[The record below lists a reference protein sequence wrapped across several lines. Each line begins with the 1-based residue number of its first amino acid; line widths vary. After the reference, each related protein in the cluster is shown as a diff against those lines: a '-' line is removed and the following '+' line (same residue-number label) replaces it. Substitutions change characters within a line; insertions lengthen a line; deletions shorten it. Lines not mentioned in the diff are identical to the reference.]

1 MIVDL
6 RRLFMNIK
14 TIMSVAIGGFLGG
27 ITRYELSALLGGDG
41 ILYANLIGSFLLAF
55 ITYYFIERGLLAAWL
70 NAGIGTGFIGAF
82 TTFSSLATTIV
93 KLESQGIIASVGYFL
108 VSSLGGLV
116 LALLGFMLARKYGGP
131 RQDD

>member
-1 MIVDL
+1 
-6 RRLFMNIK
+6 MNIK

-27 ITRYELSALLGGDG
+27 ITRYGLSALLGGDG

-108 VSSLGGLV
+108 VSSLGGLA

>member
-1 MIVDL
+1 
-6 RRLFMNIK
+6 MNIK

-27 ITRYELSALLGGDG
+27 ITRYELSVLLGGDG

-93 KLESQGIIASVGYFL
+93 KLESQDIIASIGYFL
-108 VSSLGGLV
+108 VSSLGGLA

>member
-1 MIVDL
+1 
-6 RRLFMNIK
+6 MNIK

-27 ITRYELSALLGGDG
+27 ITRYELSVLLGDDG

-70 NAGIGTGFIGAF
+70 SVGMGTGFIGAF

-93 KLESQGIIASVGYFL
+93 KLESHGIIASIGYFL
-108 VSSLGGLV
+108 VSSLGGLA

-131 RQDD
+131 RQND

>member
-1 MIVDL
+1 
-6 RRLFMNIK
+6 MNIK

-27 ITRYELSALLGGDG
+27 ITRYELSVLLGDDG

-93 KLESQGIIASVGYFL
+93 KLESQGIIASIVYFL
-108 VSSLGGLV
+108 VSSLGGLA

>member
-1 MIVDL
+1 
-6 RRLFMNIK
+6 MNIK
-14 TIMSVAIGGFLGG
+14 TIMSVSIGGFLGG
-27 ITRYELSALLGGDG
+27 ITRYELSVLLGGDG

-93 KLESQGIIASVGYFL
+93 KLESQGIIASIGYFL
-108 VSSLGGLV
+108 VSSLGGLA
-116 LALLGFMLARKYGGP
+116 LALLGFMLARKYGGSW
-131 RQDD
+131 QDD

>member
-14 TIMSVAIGGFLGG
+14 IIMSVAIGGFLGG

-41 ILYANLIGSFLLAF
+41 ILYANLLGSFLLAF

-93 KLESQGIIASVGYFL
+93 KLESQGIIASIGYFL
-108 VSSLGGLV
+108 VSSLGGLA

-131 RQDD
+131 QQDD

>member
-1 MIVDL
+1 
-6 RRLFMNIK
+6 MNIK

-27 ITRYELSALLGGDG
+27 ITRYELSALIGGDG

-93 KLESQGIIASVGYFL
+93 KLESQGVIASIGYFL
-108 VSSLGGLV
+108 VSSLGGLA
-116 LALLGFMLARKYGGP
+116 LALLGFMLARKYGDP
-131 RQDD
+131 RKDD

>member
-1 MIVDL
+1 
-6 RRLFMNIK
+6 MNIK

-70 NAGIGTGFIGAF
+70 NAGIGTGFIGDF
-82 TTFSSLATTIV
+82 TTFSRIASTI
-93 KLESQGIIASVGYFL
+93 LNHESQGLNPENGYK
-108 VSSLGGLV
+108 
-116 LALLGFMLARKYGGP
+116 LLIRFKEKV
-131 RQDD
+131 

>member
-1 MIVDL
+1 
-6 RRLFMNIK
+6 MNIK

-93 KLESQGIIASVGYFL
+93 KLESQGIIASIGYFL
-108 VSSLGGLV
+108 VSSLGGLA

-131 RQDD
+131 RKND

>member
-6 RRLFMNIK
+6 RRFFMNIK

-27 ITRYELSALLGGDG
+27 ITRYELSVLLGGDG

-70 NAGIGTGFIGAF
+70 SVGMGTGFIGAF

-93 KLESQGIIASVGYFL
+93 KLESQGIIASIGYFL
-108 VSSLGGLV
+108 VSSLGGLA

-131 RQDD
+131 RQND

>member
-1 MIVDL
+1 
-6 RRLFMNIK
+6 MNIK
-14 TIMSVAIGGFLGG
+14 TIMSVSIGGFLGG
-27 ITRYELSALLGGDG
+27 ITRYELSVLLGGDG

-93 KLESQGIIASVGYFL
+93 KLESQGIIASIGYFL
-108 VSSLGGLV
+108 VSSLGGLA
-116 LALLGFMLARKYGGP
+116 LALLGFMLARKCGGS

>member
-1 MIVDL
+1 
-6 RRLFMNIK
+6 MNIK
-14 TIMSVAIGGFLGG
+14 TIMSVSIGSFLGG
-27 ITRYELSALLGGDG
+27 ITRYELSVLLGGDG

-93 KLESQGIIASVGYFL
+93 KLESQGIIASIGYFL
-108 VSSLGGLV
+108 VSSLGGLA
-116 LALLGFMLARKYGGP
+116 LALLGFMLARKYGGS

>member
-1 MIVDL
+1 
-6 RRLFMNIK
+6 MNIK

-27 ITRYELSALLGGDG
+27 ITRYELSVLLGGDG

-108 VSSLGGLV
+108 VSSLGGLA

>member
-1 MIVDL
+1 
-6 RRLFMNIK
+6 MNIK
-14 TIMSVAIGGFLGG
+14 TIMSVSIGGFLGG
-27 ITRYELSALLGGDG
+27 ITRYELSVLLGGDG

-93 KLESQGIIASVGYFL
+93 KLESQGIIASIGYFL
-108 VSSLGGLV
+108 VSSLGGLA
-116 LALLGFMLARKYGGP
+116 LALLGFILAQKYGGP

>member
-1 MIVDL
+1 
-6 RRLFMNIK
+6 MNIK

-27 ITRYELSALLGGDG
+27 ITRYELSVLLGDDG

-93 KLESQGIIASVGYFL
+93 KLESQGVLASIGYFL
-108 VSSLGGLV
+108 VSSLGGLA
-116 LALLGFMLARKYGGP
+116 LALLGFMLARKYGGS

>member
-1 MIVDL
+1 
-6 RRLFMNIK
+6 MNIK
-14 TIMSVAIGGFLGG
+14 TIMSVSIGGFLGG
-27 ITRYELSALLGGDG
+27 ITRYELSVLLGGDG

-93 KLESQGIIASVGYFL
+93 KLESQGIIASIGYFL
-108 VSSLGGLV
+108 VSSFGGLA
-116 LALLGFMLARKYGGP
+116 LALLGFMLARKYGGS

>member
-1 MIVDL
+1 
-6 RRLFMNIK
+6 MNIK

-27 ITRYELSALLGGDG
+27 ITRYELSVLLGGDG

-93 KLESQGIIASVGYFL
+93 KLENQGIIASIGYFL
-108 VSSLGGLV
+108 VSSLGGLA
-116 LALLGFMLARKYGGP
+116 LALLGFMLARKYGGS

>member
-1 MIVDL
+1 
-6 RRLFMNIK
+6 MNIK
-14 TIMSVAIGGFLGG
+14 TIMSVSIGGFLGG
-27 ITRYELSALLGGDG
+27 ITRYELSVLLGGDG

-70 NAGIGTGFIGAF
+70 NAGIGTGFVGAF

-93 KLESQGIIASVGYFL
+93 KLESQGIIASIGYFL
-108 VSSLGGLV
+108 VSSLGGLA
-116 LALLGFMLARKYGGP
+116 LALLGFMLARKYGGS

>member
-1 MIVDL
+1 MIADL
-6 RRLFMNIK
+6 RRFFMNIK
-14 TIMSVAIGGFLGG
+14 TIMSVSIGGFLGG
-27 ITRYELSALLGGDG
+27 ITRYELSVLLGGDG

-93 KLESQGIIASVGYFL
+93 KLENQGIIASIGYFL
-108 VSSLGGLV
+108 VSSLGGLA
-116 LALLGFMLARKYGGP
+116 LALLGFMLARKYGGS

>member
-1 MIVDL
+1 
-6 RRLFMNIK
+6 MNIK

-93 KLESQGIIASVGYFL
+93 KLESQDIIASIGYFL
-108 VSSLGGLV
+108 VSSLGGLA

>member
-1 MIVDL
+1 
-6 RRLFMNIK
+6 MNIK

-116 LALLGFMLARKYGGP
+116 LALLGFMLARKYGDP

>member
-1 MIVDL
+1 
-6 RRLFMNIK
+6 MNIK

-27 ITRYELSALLGGDG
+27 ITRYELSVLLGGDG

-93 KLESQGIIASVGYFL
+93 KLESQGIIASIVYFL
-108 VSSLGGLV
+108 VSSLGGLA

>member
-1 MIVDL
+1 
-6 RRLFMNIK
+6 MNIK

-27 ITRYELSALLGGDG
+27 ITRYELSVLLGDDG

-93 KLESQGIIASVGYFL
+93 KLESQGVLASIGYFL
-108 VSSLGGLV
+108 VSSLGGLA

-131 RQDD
+131 RQND

>member
-1 MIVDL
+1 
-6 RRLFMNIK
+6 MNIK
-14 TIMSVAIGGFLGG
+14 TIMSVSIGGFLGG
-27 ITRYELSALLGGDG
+27 ITRYELSVLLGGDG

-93 KLESQGIIASVGYFL
+93 KLENQGIIASIGYFL
-108 VSSLGGLV
+108 VSSLGGLA

>member
-1 MIVDL
+1 
-6 RRLFMNIK
+6 MNIK
-14 TIMSVAIGGFLGG
+14 TIMSVSIGAFLGG
-27 ITRYELSALLGGDG
+27 ITRYELSVLLGGDG

-93 KLESQGIIASVGYFL
+93 KLESQGIIASIGYFL
-108 VSSLGGLV
+108 VSSLGGLA
-116 LALLGFMLARKYGGP
+116 LALLGFMLARKYGGS

>member
-1 MIVDL
+1 
-6 RRLFMNIK
+6 MNIK

-93 KLESQGIIASVGYFL
+93 KLESQSVIASIGYFL
-108 VSSLGGLV
+108 VSSLGGLA

>member
-1 MIVDL
+1 
-6 RRLFMNIK
+6 MNIK

-27 ITRYELSALLGGDG
+27 ITRYELSVLLGDDG

-93 KLESQGIIASVGYFL
+93 KLKSQGVIVSICYFL
-108 VSSLGGLV
+108 VSSLGGLT

-131 RQDD
+131 RQND

>member
-27 ITRYELSALLGGDG
+27 ITRYELSALLGGAG

-108 VSSLGGLV
+108 VSSLGGLA
-116 LALLGFMLARKYGGP
+116 LALLGFMLARKYGGS

>member
-1 MIVDL
+1 
-6 RRLFMNIK
+6 MNIK

-27 ITRYELSALLGGDG
+27 ITRYKLSVLLGGDG

-93 KLESQGIIASVGYFL
+93 KLESQGIIASIGYFL
-108 VSSLGGLV
+108 VSSLGGLA

>member
-1 MIVDL
+1 
-6 RRLFMNIK
+6 MNIK
-14 TIMSVAIGGFLGG
+14 TIMSVSIGGFLGG
-27 ITRYELSALLGGDG
+27 ITRYELSVLLGGDG

-70 NAGIGTGFIGAF
+70 KAGIGTGFIGAF

-93 KLESQGIIASVGYFL
+93 KLESQGIIASIGYFL
-108 VSSLGGLV
+108 VSSLGGLA
-116 LALLGFMLARKYGGP
+116 LALLGFMLARKYGGS

>member
-1 MIVDL
+1 
-6 RRLFMNIK
+6 MNIK

-93 KLESQGIIASVGYFL
+93 KLKSQGVIVSICYFL
-108 VSSLGGLV
+108 VSSLGGLT

-131 RQDD
+131 RQND

>member
-1 MIVDL
+1 MIADL

-27 ITRYELSALLGGDG
+27 ITRYELSVLLGDDG

-93 KLESQGIIASVGYFL
+93 KLESQGVLASIGYFL
-108 VSSLGGLV
+108 VSSLGGLA

>member
-1 MIVDL
+1 
-6 RRLFMNIK
+6 MNIK
-14 TIMSVAIGGFLGG
+14 TIMCVSIGGFLGG
-27 ITRYELSALLGGDG
+27 ITRYELSVLLGGDG

-55 ITYYFIERGLLAAWL
+55 ITYYFIEGGLLAAWL

-93 KLESQGIIASVGYFL
+93 KLESQGIIASIGYFL
-108 VSSLGGLV
+108 VSSLGGLA
-116 LALLGFMLARKYGGP
+116 LALLGFMLARKYGGS

>member
-1 MIVDL
+1 
-6 RRLFMNIK
+6 MNIK
-14 TIMSVAIGGFLGG
+14 TIMSVSIGGFIGG
-27 ITRYELSALLGGDG
+27 ITRYELSVLLGGDG

-93 KLESQGIIASVGYFL
+93 KLESQGIIASIGYFL
-108 VSSLGGLV
+108 VSSLGGLA
-116 LALLGFMLARKYGGP
+116 LALLGFMLARKYGGS

>member
-1 MIVDL
+1 
-6 RRLFMNIK
+6 MNIK

-27 ITRYELSALLGGDG
+27 ITRSELSVLLGGDG

-93 KLESQGIIASVGYFL
+93 KLESQGIIASIGYFL
-108 VSSLGGLV
+108 VSSLGGLA